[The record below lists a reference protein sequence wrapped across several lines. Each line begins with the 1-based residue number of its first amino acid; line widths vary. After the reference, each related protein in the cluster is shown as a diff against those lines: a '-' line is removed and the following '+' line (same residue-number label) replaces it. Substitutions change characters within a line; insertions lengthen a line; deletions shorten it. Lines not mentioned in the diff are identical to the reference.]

1 VRTLIAVLAGG
12 VVAAV
17 LFQLGAVIALLSSYG
32 IPLGASPTPPGPG
45 YFALNLGCSAIAAV
59 VGGWVTARV
68 AGDRPLAH
76 AGAVGVLLG
85 ALVLWGFAKPASQ
98 WPAWYPLVLALVG
111 LAGLLLGAALWRSRT
126 PG

>member
-1 VRTLIAVLAGG
+1 MRSLTAVLVGG
-12 VVAAV
+12 IVAAV
-17 LFQLGAVIALLSSYG
+17 LFQLGAVIALLSFYG

-45 YFALNLGCSAIAAV
+45 YFALNLGCSAVAAV

-68 AGDRPLAH
+68 AADRPLAH
-76 AGAVGVLLG
+76 AGAVAVLLG

-98 WPAWYPLVLALVG
+98 WPSWYPPVLALVG
-111 LAGLLLGAALWRSRT
+111 LAGLLVGAVLWRSRT